1 MGRPGLGR
9 GGDGAMTKFAG
20 ILAVDR
26 LTGEILQNPV
36 NDHRDAFHQS
46 VALDALVQWVHNEAV
61 CQAVEKERAAAL
73 RQEDRTSSQRN
84 RRPREEVLEL
94 YADCLRATIGRYSE
108 LRSATMH

>member
-1 MGRPGLGR
+1 MSGYPETAEGV
-9 GGDGAMTKFAG
+9 AFA
-20 ILAVDR
+20 LMR
-26 LTGEILQNPV
+26 EIM
-36 NDHRDAFHQS
+36 
-46 VALDALVQWVHNEAV
+46 
-61 CQAVEKERAAAL
+61 